1 MPIIRM
7 ACGLAVLL
15 LAACAPHASE
25 DRSNPMNANP
35 VSYFEIPVT
44 DMDRAAAFYADVLQ
58 TDLERAVVDGYDMAL
73 FPPNAMG
80 PGASGA
86 LAKGDVYV
94 PSLHGP
100 IIYFTVSDID
110 AALSRARIR
119 GAELLFAKKEISEG
133 TFVAEV
139 RDSEGN
145 RMALI
150 QRGD

>member
-1 MPIIRM
+1 
-7 ACGLAVLL
+7 
-15 LAACAPHASE
+15 
-25 DRSNPMNANP
+25 MNANP

-119 GAELLFAKKEISEG
+119 GAELLFAKKKKLAKAPLSRRCA
-133 TFVAEV
+133 TA
-139 RDSEGN
+139 RATAW
-145 RMALI
+145 R
-150 QRGD
+150 